1 MWSEMFNVYVYVKT
15 FTLVV
20 SLAASYTS
28 LGYYA

>member
-1 MWSEMFNVYVYVKT
+1 MWSEMFNVYVKT